1 MSLTTTF
8 ALPRRVTSASFSP
21 ALGVDAQL
29 SFTAATEA
37 TTPGDGLGK
46 AAPAVASAVGL
57 ADAVGELDEV
67 ECDDPLELEP
77 HATRTVSATMA
88 AAGWRLLKRPRIL
101 TGGGLDRQWQGG
113 VGAGAGGR
121 GGTGCVGA

>member
-37 TTPGDGLGK
+37 MTPGDGLGK
-46 AAPAVASAVGL
+46 AAPAVASAGGL
-57 ADAVGELDEV
+57 ADGVGELDEL
-67 ECDDPLELEP
+67 ECDHPLELDP
-77 HATRTVSATMA
+77 HATRTVSAA
-88 AAGWRLLKRPRIL
+88 RDAAGRRLLKRPRLL
-101 TGGGLDRQWQGG
+101 TGRALAR
-113 VGAGAGGR
+113 R
-121 GGTGCVGA
+121 C